1 MTTKEQER
9 KVLAQIKKLVD
20 GLGEGS
26 YIGTAFEGCWEIAEQ
41 NIENDWACSMKD
53 RAETAERKLNA
64 LELRYKQDTEHL
76 RAVNEHLEKSRD
88 EAQAKAA
95 GNFQEALKHAER
107 ERGLEAEISQK
118 CDEMVALRSD
128 NSELEELLKQKDLEI
143 IKLKARLFDLMNA

>member
-9 KVLAQIKKLVD
+9 KALAQIMKIVE

-53 RAETAERKLNA
+53 RAETAEKKL
-64 LELRYKQDTEHL
+64 ETIEQKYEHL
-76 RAVNEHLEKSRD
+76 IGVKNHLEKSRD
-88 EAQAKAA
+88 AAQEKAA
-95 GNFQEALKHAER
+95 SNFQEALNHAQRER
-107 ERGLEAEISQK
+107 ELEAAVEQQK
-118 CDEMVALRSD
+118 QDQLKAVKAIDDLAD
-128 NSELEELLKQKDLEI
+128 KLKQKDLEI